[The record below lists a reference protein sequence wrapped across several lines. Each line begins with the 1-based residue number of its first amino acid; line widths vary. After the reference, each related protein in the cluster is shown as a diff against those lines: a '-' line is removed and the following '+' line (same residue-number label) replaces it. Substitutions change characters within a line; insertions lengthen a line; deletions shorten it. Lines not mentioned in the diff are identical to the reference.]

1 MPSRL
6 LNLAAALAAAAALS
20 CAAGD
25 DAQRGASTAAPVARE
40 LPAIVAR
47 VNDEKI
53 ERWEV
58 EAAVREIT
66 LANLHPLPQAER
78 DELVRTVLD
87 RIIDHHLA
95 AQLARARGIG
105 ATDAEL
111 DADLREMR
119 SEQTSDRAFEDRL
132 ATAGI
137 TAEQLRHQRRLSLDM
152 AKLMHAGSGAAVSD
166 AAISA
171 YYRDNRD
178 RFLLPEAVTASHILI
193 RVNPDASA
201 DQRADARRRA
211 AGIREQ
217 VLGGADFGRTARDLS
232 EDTGTAL
239 AGGLV
244 GTFPRGQMDPAF
256 EAAAFSGKPG
266 EISDLIETPYG
277 FHIIRVDDHAAGRMQ
292 TLDEVRGDIKTL
304 LGERAGQESLSKLI
318 EDARRAAK
326 VEIYI

>member
-1 MPSRL
+1 VPGPIL
-6 LNLAAALAAAAALS
+6 TLAAALAAAVS
-20 CAAGD
+20 CGD
-25 DAQRGASTAAPVARE
+25 DGQRGAAAAAPVPRE
-40 LPAIVAR
+40 LPALVAR
-47 VNDEKI
+47 VNDETI

-78 DELVRTVLD
+78 DELMRAVLD

-95 AQLARARGIG
+95 SQLAKARGVA
-105 ATDAEL
+105 ATEAEL

-119 SEQTSDRAFEDRL
+119 SEQASDRAFADRL

-137 TAEQLRHQRRLSLDM
+137 SADQLRHQRRLSLDM
-152 AKLMHAGSGAAVSD
+152 AKLVRAAAGAGISD

-193 RVNPDASA
+193 RVDPDASA
-201 DQRADARRRA
+201 DQRAAARRRA
-211 AGIREQ
+211 AAIRDQ
-217 VLGGADFGRTARDLS
+217 VLGGADFGRTARDVS
-232 EDTGTAL
+232 EDSGTAL

-256 EAAAFSGKPG
+256 EAAAFSVKPG
-266 EISDLIETPYG
+266 EISDLVETPYG
-277 FHIIRVDDHAAGRMQ
+277 FHIIRVDEHMTGRMQ
-292 TLDEVRGDIKTL
+292 TVDEVRADIRAL
-304 LGERAGQESLSKLI
+304 LADRAEQEGLSKAI
-318 EDARRAAK
+318 EDARRTANI
-326 VEIYI
+326 EIYI